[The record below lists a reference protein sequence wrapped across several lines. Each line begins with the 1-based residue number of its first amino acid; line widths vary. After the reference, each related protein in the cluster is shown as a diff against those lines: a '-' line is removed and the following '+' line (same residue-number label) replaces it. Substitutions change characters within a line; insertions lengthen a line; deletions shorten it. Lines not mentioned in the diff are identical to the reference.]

1 MKFNR
6 AKTLKL
12 VAAGVALAAS
22 GVAFSQDVAAAQ
34 PAPQNV
40 VQLSASGTVEVQQD
54 LLTISLNATR
64 DGADASTVQTQLKQA
79 LDAALKEAKST
90 AQPGQMDVRTGNFN
104 LSPRYNKDGKLT
116 GWQGSAGLVLEG
128 RDFAR
133 ITTAAGRVQTL
144 TLSDVGFGLSREKRA
159 QVETEAQTQ
168 AIDSFKAKA
177 SEIARGFGFAGYS
190 LREVSVNANDQGIQP
205 RMRAMAMDAKASYS
219 ASSPVPVEAGKTL
232 VQVNVSGAV
241 QLK

>member
-1 MKFNR
+1 MKFNH
-6 AKTLKL
+6 AKALKL

-22 GVAFSQDVAAAQ
+22 GAAFSQGVAAQ
-34 PAPQNV
+34 PVPQNV
-40 VQLSASGTVEVQQD
+40 VQLSANGTVEVQQD
-54 LLTISLNATR
+54 LLSISLNTTR
-64 DGADASTVQTQLKQA
+64 DGADANTVQTQLKQA

-116 GWQGSAGLVLEG
+116 GWQGSVGLVLEG
-128 RDFAR
+128 RDFSR

-159 QVETEAQTQ
+159 EVETEAQTQ
-168 AIDSFKAKA
+168 AIESFKTKA
-177 SEIARGFGFAGYS
+177 SEIARGFGFAGYT

-205 RMRAMAMDAKASYS
+205 RMRAMAMEAKSSLSSS
-219 ASSPVPVEAGKTL
+219 APVPVEAGKTL